1 MRIARTQLGDSSMPG
16 PACSTHL
23 EQHQSD
29 VQVKGVWALP
39 FEAAIAGLVGMLF
52 LMVFFTAHSVWVSSE
67 MYSAPSIVLQSRS
80 PDGSVH
86 VFDDFR
92 ESYAWLNAN
101 THDNA
106 KVQPCSHARTP
117 PWPALL

>member
-1 MRIARTQLGDSSMPG
+1 MQTCVLAD
-16 PACSTHL
+16 ACHL
-23 EQHQSD
+23 VSPLLPT
-29 VQVKGVWALP
+29 QVKGVWALP
-39 FEAAIAGLVGMLF
+39 FEAAIAGLVGMVF

-106 KVQPCSHARTP
+106 KVCSCF
-117 PWPALL
+117 LF

>member
-1 MRIARTQLGDSSMPG
+1 ML
-16 PACSTHL
+16 HVL
-23 EQHQSD
+23 QHQIQDDLVGAKSLTPTNI
-29 VQVKGVWALP
+29 QVKGVWALP

-106 KVQPCSHARTP
+106 KVRLLMQPRQ
-117 PWPALL
+117 PWTSWACQV